1 MTSKERKE
9 VEDLVYQI
17 MDILDP
23 KGYNTSYYKARLSK
37 LTDSQFIKF
46 FRRNLPIRYQLKNF
60 VNEPTMDQIEDA
72 LKVLGVPL
80 LEKIALPYLYVNK
93 QGEPVTTHEAMV
105 IYIHL
110 KKMKQ
115 FLTKKNSM
123 ASNIDNRDMKTGLL
137 MSHDKGGKESDREME
152 GLCVMGLDHTM
163 KELSTWRAD
172 YMDAK
177 SIGYQTIS
185 TLGDVS
191 EDDVPINEED
201 SLSKNMFSYYMLGA
215 GLMTNIINREYQL
228 PITIN
233 NKKRNIQR
241 V

>member
-1 MTSKERKE
+1 MTTTRKE
-9 VEDLVYQI
+9 IEDLIYKI
-17 MDILDP
+17 MNKLDP
-23 KGYNTSYYKARLSK
+23 QGYNTAYYKNIFSK
-37 LTDSQFIKF
+37 MSDNQFTNF
-46 FRRNLPIRYQLKNF
+46 FKRPLPIRYQLKNF
-60 VNEPTMDQIEDA
+60 VNEPTMDQINDA
-72 LKVLGVPL
+72 LKVLKVPL
-80 LEKIALPYLYVNK
+80 LEEVCLPYLYRNNK
-93 QGEPVTTHEAMV
+93 GDPVTSHEALV

-123 ASNIDNRDMKTGLL
+123 ASSIDNRDMKTGLL
-137 MSHDKGGKESDREME
+137 LSHDKGGKESDREME
-152 GLCVMGLDHTM
+152 SLCVMGLDHTM

-185 TLGDVS
+185 ALGDVS
-191 EDDVPINEED
+191 EDDIPLNDED
-201 SLSKNMFSYYMLGA
+201 SLSKNMISYYMLGA

-233 NKKRNIQR
+233 EKKRKIER